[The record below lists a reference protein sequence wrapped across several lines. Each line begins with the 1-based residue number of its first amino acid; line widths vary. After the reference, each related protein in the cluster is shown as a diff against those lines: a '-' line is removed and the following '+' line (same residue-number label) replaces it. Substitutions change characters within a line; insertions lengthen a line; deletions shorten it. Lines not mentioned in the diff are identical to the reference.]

1 MRRRAGAGAAA
12 PMIATLLITALMGA
26 TDLRA
31 QTSPDATKGEY
42 YKGKQITLTIGY
54 GPGGGYDVYARLLAR
69 HMGRKIPG
77 EPAMVAQNMPG
88 AGSLRAANYIY
99 NNAPRDGTAI
109 ATISRNMPMMG
120 VLGDNKNVMFD
131 ARKFTW
137 LGSPSSV
144 REDANLLWVRKDAPV
159 KRIEDAIR
167 PGGPELILGSSAEG
181 STSNDVILVVREA
194 LGARIK
200 MISGYPDSNALNPAI
215 ERGEIQG
222 RFVGISAVGASRP
235 YWFDK
240 DSPVT
245 PLLQFARTTRHPMFP
260 DVPTA
265 QEMAKDDAAR
275 VLVAASEIPYMLA
288 RPFVGP
294 PGVPEP
300 VAKILQT
307 SFMAAANDAEFIEDA
322 KKLRVEV
329 SPVGPEE
336 ALRMLD
342 LLASA
347 PASVKEKLR
356 AVLGE
361 GR

>member
-1 MRRRAGAGAAA
+1 MAEMRFVYWFV
-12 PMIATLLITALMGA
+12 LLLGSSLSASGIH
-26 TDLRA
+26 A
-31 QTSPDATKGEY
+31 QTSVDF

-69 HMGRKIPG
+69 HMGAKVPG
-77 EPAMVAQNMPG
+77 NPPILAQNMPG

-99 NNAPRDGTAI
+99 NTAPRDGTAI
-109 ATISRNMPMMG
+109 ATISRNMPLMG
-120 VLGDNKNVMFD
+120 VLGNNSNVMFD

-159 KRIEDAIR
+159 NRIEDIIR

-181 STSNDVILVVREA
+181 SSSHDVILVVREA

-215 ERGEIQG
+215 ERNEIHG
-222 RFVGISAVGASRP
+222 RFIGISAVSAAWP
-235 YWFDK
+235 HWFDK
-240 DSPVT
+240 DSPVV
-245 PLLQFARTTRHPMFP
+245 PILQFARTTRHPMFP

-265 QEMAKDDAAR
+265 QEMAKDEASR
-275 VLVAASEIPYMLA
+275 VLVAAAEIPYMLA
-288 RPFVGP
+288 RPFVAP

-300 VAKILQT
+300 LAKILQT
-307 SFMAAANDAEFIEDA
+307 SFMNSVNDFAFIEDA

-342 LLASA
+342 LIANASA
-347 PASVKEKLR
+347 PVKEKLR
-356 AVLGE
+356 SVLGE
-361 GR
+361 VR

>member
-1 MRRRAGAGAAA
+1 MRLGSWLALLLISFSCAAA
-12 PMIATLLITALMGA
+12 
-26 TDLRA
+26 A
-31 QTSPDATKGEY
+31 QAQSSPDY
-42 YKGKQITLTIGY
+42 FKGKQITLTIGY

-69 HMGRKIPG
+69 HMGAKVPG
-77 EPAMVAQNMPG
+77 TPAILAQNMPG

-99 NNAPRDGTAI
+99 NTAPRDGTAI

-120 VLGDNKNVMFD
+120 VLGNNKNVMFD

-144 REDANLLWVRKDAPV
+144 REDANLLWVRKDAPA
-159 KRIEDAIR
+159 KHIEDIIR

-181 STSNDVILVVREA
+181 STSNDVILIVRDA

-215 ERGEIQG
+215 ERNEIHG
-222 RFVGISAVGASRP
+222 RFIGISAVSAAWP
-235 YWFDK
+235 HWFHA
-240 DSPVT
+240 DSLVAPM
-245 PLLQFARTTRHPMFP
+245 LQFARTTRHPMFP

-265 QEMAKDDAAR
+265 QEMAKDEASR
-275 VLVAASEIPYMLA
+275 VLVAAAEIPYMLA
-288 RPFVGP
+288 RPFVAP

-300 VAKILQT
+300 VAKVLQK
-307 SFMAAANDAEFIEDA
+307 SFMDAANDPAFIEDA

-342 LLASA
+342 LIANA
-347 PASVKEKLR
+347 PAPVKDKLR
-356 AVLGE
+356 SVLGE
-361 GR
+361 AR

>member
-1 MRRRAGAGAAA
+1 MRIIRFGAVTAAS
-12 PMIATLLITALMGA
+12 ILATLFGFAQV
-26 TDLRA
+26 RA
-31 QTSPDATKGEY
+31 QPAPDY

-54 GPGGGYDVYARLLAR
+54 GPGGGYDAYARLLAR

-77 EPAMVAQNMPG
+77 APALVVQNMPG

-99 NNAPRDGTAI
+99 NSAPRDGTAI
-109 ATISRNMPMMG
+109 ATISRNMPMLG
-120 VLGDNKNVMFD
+120 VLGNNKNVMFD

-144 REDANLLWVRKDAPV
+144 REDANLLWVRKDAPA
-159 KRIEDAIR
+159 KRIEDIIR
-167 PGGPELILGSSAEG
+167 PDGPTLILGSSAEG

-215 ERGEIQG
+215 ERNEIQG
-222 RFVGISAVGASRP
+222 RFVGISAVNASWP
-235 YWFDK
+235 HWFEK
-240 DSPVT
+240 DSPVA
-245 PLLQFARTTRHPMFP
+245 PMLQFARVTRHPMFP
-260 DVPTA
+260 DVPTV
-265 QEMAKDDAAR
+265 QEMAKDEASRLLVEAAE
-275 VLVAASEIPYMLA
+275 VPYMLA

-300 VAKILQT
+300 VARILQT
-307 SFMAAANDAEFIEDA
+307 AFMDAANDAAFIEDA
-322 KKLRVEV
+322 RKLRVEV
-329 SPVGPEE
+329 SPVGPDE

-342 LLASA
+342 VIANA
-347 PASVKEKLR
+347 PSSIKEKLR

-361 GR
+361 ER